1 MLNDTNQLER
11 LRELVAPVCRA
22 HGLELVDARFVTDR
36 GAVLRVLIERPEE
49 ATGQSGSG
57 TAPALR
63 GGATSVS
70 LADCQA
76 VSRDLSTLLDVEHD
90 ALPRGSYR
98 LEVGSPGLERP
109 LLSRRDFER
118 FAGREVDVR
127 TNRPFEGRRRL
138 QGVLR
143 GVEGD
148 GIKLDLGGQELRVPL
163 TEIAKANLVFR
174 F

>member
-1 MLNDTNQLER
+1 MLNDTNQLEK

-36 GAVLRVLIERPEE
+36 GAVLRVMIERPD
-49 ATGQSGSG
+49 AT
-57 TAPALR
+57 AE
-63 GGATSVS
+63 GAGVS

-76 VSRDLSTLLDVEHD
+76 VSRDLSTLLDVEHE
-90 ALPRGSYR
+90 ALPGGSYR

-143 GVEGD
+143 GVEGEE
-148 GIKLDLGGQELRVPL
+148 IKLDVSGQELVVPL